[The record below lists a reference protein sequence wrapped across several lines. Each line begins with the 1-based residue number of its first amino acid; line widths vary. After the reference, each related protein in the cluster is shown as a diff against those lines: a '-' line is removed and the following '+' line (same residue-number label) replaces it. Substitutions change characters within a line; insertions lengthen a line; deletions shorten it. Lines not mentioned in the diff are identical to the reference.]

1 MSQSTLTSK
10 QRKLDEGTLAK
21 YTATI
26 IDEAETAIALSA
38 MTTLTLTLYDEET
51 GTVINSRNDQD
62 VLNTNNVT
70 VSSAGLLT
78 WLIQPGDNAI
88 VGTRRRAG
96 QYEKHVALFEYTWS
110 SGSKASKHEL
120 TLEIRQLDKVT

>member
-26 IDEAETAIALSA
+26 TDEAETAIALSA
-38 MTTLTLTLYDEET
+38 MTTLTLTLYDAET

-78 WLIQPGDNAI
+78 WLIQPADNAI

-110 SGSKASKHEL
+110 SGSKASKHEV

>member
-26 IDEAETAIALSA
+26 TDEAETAIALSA
-38 MTTLTLTLYDEET
+38 MTTLTLTLYDAET

-78 WLIQPGDNAI
+78 WLIQPADNAI

-110 SGSKASKHEL
+110 SGSKASEHEV

>member
-1 MSQSTLTSK
+1 MSQSTLTTK

-26 IDEAETAIALSA
+26 TDEAEAAIGSSSL
-38 MTTLTLTLYDEET
+38 TTLTLTLYDAET
-51 GTVINSRNDQD
+51 GTIINSRDDQN

-70 VSSAGLLT
+70 VDSAGLLT

-88 VGTRRRAG
+88 IGTRRRAG
-96 QYEKHVALFEYTWS
+96 MYEKHVALFEYTWS